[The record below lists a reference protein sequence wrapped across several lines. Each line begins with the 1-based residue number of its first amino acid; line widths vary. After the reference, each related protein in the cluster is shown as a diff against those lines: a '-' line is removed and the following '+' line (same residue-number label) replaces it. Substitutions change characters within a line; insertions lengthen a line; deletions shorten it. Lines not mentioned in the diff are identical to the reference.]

1 MSKRRNPK
9 KEKAERNKAY
19 ARQFRKKFS
28 RYSSRNNKGFNRNN
42 SKSDDNDT
50 TETRSDSQ
58 NNQ

>member
-1 MSKRRNPK
+1 MQDNLGRS
-9 KEKAERNKAY
+9 
-19 ARQFRKKFS
+19 FLGILLVII
-28 RYSSRNNKGFNRNN
+28 KGLTVIIN